1 MKILVVGDVH
11 FSQYSSILRSR
22 GKNFSTRLEN
32 MIQSLNWVETIS
44 TEYGC
49 NEEIFLGDFFDRSDL
64 LQEEISALKEIQWN
78 HTPRIRHFIVG
89 NHESGIATLEYN
101 STDVLSSVP
110 RNDIINEPVLYS
122 LDDKT
127 EILFLPYITEDNRK
141 PFAEY
146 LTNRNP
152 AKKLIVFSHN
162 DIKDFQMGAF
172 LSTTGFSVD
181 EICQYSDLYMN
192 GHLHNCG
199 QVGDKI
205 INVGNLTGQNFSED
219 AFKYEHHI
227 AILDTDTMKIEY
239 VENPYAMNFYKI
251 EINSES
257 DIKELKKIK
266 SNAVVH
272 IRCLDTLENVVRS
285 TLETLNVIASKIIL
299 VSTVSSGSI
308 DSSVSLK
315 CADHLKQFIDFILS
329 RDDIDDKEI
338 FRQELSEVCGQ

>member
-11 FSQYSSILRSR
+11 FSQYSSIVRSR

-32 MIQSLNWVETIS
+32 MIQSLNWVEQVS
-44 TEYGC
+44 KEYGC
-49 NEEIFLGDFFDRSDL
+49 EEEIFLGDFFDRPDL
-64 LQEEISALKEIQWN
+64 NSEEITALSEIEWN
-78 HTPRIRHFIVG
+78 HSSRLKHFIVG
-89 NHESGIATLEYN
+89 NHESGIASLVYN
-101 STDVLSSVP
+101 STQSLHRFGAVEDTP
-110 RNDIINEPVLYS
+110 YIYS
-122 LDDKT
+122 LDEKT
-127 EILFLPYITEDNRK
+127 EILFLPYITEDDRK

-181 EICQYSDLYMN
+181 EIGQYSDLYMN

-199 QVGDKI
+199 QVSDKI

-266 SNAVVH
+266 SNAVLH

-299 VSTVSSGSI
+299 VSTASSGSI